1 MELPGDVAKFLARSP
16 KLWIGG
22 NFLSPASGKYFDVEN
37 PATEEKIAEAPLA
50 DRKDVD
56 KAVDAAESAFKGW
69 RRESP
74 SARAKVIRDFAQLLR
89 QHADELACLD
99 ALDSGNPVEAM
110 KGDARMAADI
120 CEYFAGIVLEL
131 KGETIP
137 GGNEFLHYTLREP
150 YGVVGRIIPF
160 NHPILF
166 AGMKIA
172 PPLLAGNTLIL
183 KPAEQTPLSALRL
196 AELARDVFPPGT
208 VNIVT
213 GDGPIT
219 GQSIVTHPKV
229 KRLALIGS
237 VETGKIIAQRAAEG
251 GIKDI
256 TFELGG
262 KNPMIVFPDADI
274 DRAIEGAAQGMNF
287 HWCQGQSCGSTSRLF
302 LHSKIHDEFLDR
314 LVGRVRKIQIG
325 DPMDPKTEMGCL
337 VSRDQFEKVTRY
349 IKLGREQGAE
359 LMTGGG
365 RPEQFKKGYFVAP
378 TIFSKVRP
386 DMSIAREEIFGPVL
400 SVLRWDDEKDV
411 LDQANDVDYGLTA
424 AIWTRDFEKA
434 TQLARSV
441 DAGYVWINSSSR
453 HFLGVPFGGYK
464 QSGVGREESIQE
476 LLSYTQIK
484 AINAY
489 IGKPT

>member
-1 MELPGDVAKFLARSP
+1 MELPMDVSKFLASTL

-22 NFLSPASGKYFDVEN
+22 QYLSPSSGKYFDVEN
-37 PATEEKIAEAPLA
+37 PATEENIAKAPLA
-50 DRKDVD
+50 DGKDVE
-56 KAVDAAESAFKGW
+56 KAVEAAEGAFRVW
-69 RRESP
+69 RWESP
-74 SARAKVIRDFAQLLR
+74 SARAKAIRDFAQLLR

-110 KGDARMAADI
+110 KGDVRMAADI

-137 GGNEFLHYTLREP
+137 GGNDFLHFTLREP

-196 AELARDVFPPGT
+196 AELAKDVFPPGT

-219 GQSIVTHPKV
+219 GQSVVTHPKI

-262 KNPMIVFPDADI
+262 KNPMIVFPDADL
-274 DRAIEGAAQGMNF
+274 DRAVEGAAQGMNF

-302 LHSKIHDEFLDR
+302 LHSKIHDEVLAR
-314 LVGRVRKIQIG
+314 LVARVGKIRIG
-325 DPMDPKTEMGCL
+325 DPMDPNTEMGCL
-337 VSRDQFEKVTRY
+337 VSKEQFEKVTRY
-349 IKLGREQGAE
+349 IGLGKDQGAE
-359 LMTGGG
+359 VMTGGG

-378 TIFSKVRP
+378 TIFSKVQP

-400 SVLRWDDEKDV
+400 SVFRWDNEQDV
-411 LDQANDVDYGLTA
+411 IRQANDVHYGLTA

-434 TQLARSV
+434 AQLARSIQ
-441 DAGYVWINSSSR
+441 AGYIWINSSSR
-453 HFLGVPFGGYK
+453 HFLGVPFGGFK

-484 AINAY
+484 TVNAY
-489 IGKPT
+489 IGKPA